1 MQKNTEQGAAI
12 YSRLVL
18 KLYDWWVLGISNRLA
33 WKCATKQ
40 VLLPFFKQYIG
51 QRHLEVGVGTG
62 YYLHNASLPASQHIT
77 LMDLNPN
84 SLDAASARLNRSS
97 TQLIRHD
104 VMTALPAQK
113 NGAFDSISLFYLL
126 HCLPGTLS
134 EKSVIFEHLKHHI
147 KPDGVIYGATILGTS
162 ANHNRFGQKL
172 MMIYNKKG

>member
-1 MQKNTEQGAAI
+1 MTGFAGVHISANLYLSPACRRKHRPNKADLCVNFQAPFINKRSTVQKNTEQGAAI

-62 YYLHNASLPASQHIT
+62 YYLHNASLPPSQHIT

-97 TQLIRHD
+97 TQLYTARCHD
-104 VMTALPAQK
+104 RAACTARRC
-113 NGAFDSISLFYLL
+113 F
-126 HCLPGTLS
+126 
-134 EKSVIFEHLKHHI
+134 
-147 KPDGVIYGATILGTS
+147 
-162 ANHNRFGQKL
+162 
-172 MMIYNKKG
+172 